1 MKVSKLLLI
10 AFLVIWIIILCWDK
24 TSAWINWNCC
34 SILASFTDRILLCL
48 CSFFSISGLYPSYG
62 SLLSLIVRS
71 LWLDHL
77 SWLILM
83 NSRVIISDIYPYIFS
98 FSIRSLTSCILVI
111 IVLSTVS
118 SQPVEYCIYYSYL
131 QWSSIGLRSMIKAA
145 FVLQQ
150 WFVVL

>member
-1 MKVSKLLLI
+1 MIVSRLLLV

-24 TSAWINWNCC
+24 ISAWINWNCC
-34 SILASFTDRILLCL
+34 STIASFTGRILLCL
-48 CSFFSISGLYPSYG
+48 CSFFSISELYPSCG
-62 SLLSLIVRS
+62 LLLFLIVRS

-77 SWLILM
+77 FWLISM

-98 FSIRSLTSCILVI
+98 FSTRSLISCILVT

-118 SQPVEYCIYYSYL
+118 SQPVEYCIYYFYL